1 MIVDERMVTYIHS
14 LETPENSLLEEI
26 EKEALD
32 TYVPIIRKETKSFLK
47 TLITM
52 NRPMNILEV
61 GTAVG
66 FSALVMSEYAPAG
79 CKITTIENYD
89 KRIPI
94 ARENFK
100 RAGKESDITL
110 LEGDALEV
118 MKGLAGPYDFVFM
131 DAAKGQYIHYLPE
144 VTRLL
149 SEGGVLVSDNV
160 LQDGDVAKSRYAI
173 ERRDRTIHKRM
184 RDYLYTI
191 KNHPLLETTILPVGD
206 GVAISIKTGDNE

>member
-131 DAAKGQYIHYLPE
+131 DAAKGQYINFMPQVL
-144 VTRLL
+144 RLL
-149 SEGGVLVSDNV
+149 KTGGVLVSDNV
-160 LQDGDVAKSRYAI
+160 LQDGDIIESHYIV
-173 ERRDRTIHKRM
+173 ERRNRTIYKRM
-184 RDYLYTI
+184 REYLYELTHSDELVTAVMPI
-191 KNHPLLETTILPVGD
+191 GD
-206 GVAISIKTGDNE
+206 GITVSTKI

>member
-14 LETPENSLLEEI
+14 LETPENPLLEEI
-26 EKEALD
+26 EKKALD

-66 FSALVMSEYAPAG
+66 FSALVMSEYAPVG

-118 MKGLAGPYDFVFM
+118 MKGLAGP
-131 DAAKGQYIHYLPE
+131 L
-144 VTRLL
+144 
-149 SEGGVLVSDNV
+149 
-160 LQDGDVAKSRYAI
+160 
-173 ERRDRTIHKRM
+173 
-184 RDYLYTI
+184 
-191 KNHPLLETTILPVGD
+191 
-206 GVAISIKTGDNE
+206 